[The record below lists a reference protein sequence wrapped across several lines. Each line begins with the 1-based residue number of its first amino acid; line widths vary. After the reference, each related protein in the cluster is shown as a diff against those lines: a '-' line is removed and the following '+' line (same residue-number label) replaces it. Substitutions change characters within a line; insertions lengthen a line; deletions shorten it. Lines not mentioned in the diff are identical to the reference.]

1 VSVAG
6 SSRAPKDRETKLSL
20 MRKNSTVIFGIL
32 AGAVLVML
40 FVAALSGRGMGG
52 IGRMMGGGMMGSGMN
67 GMFFLLLFWL
77 LVTSL
82 LVTLTVFLVTQSQ
95 KR

>member
-1 VSVAG
+1 
-6 SSRAPKDRETKLSL
+6 
-20 MRKNSTVIFGIL
+20 MRKNNLVILGIL
-32 AGAVLVML
+32 AGAVLALL
-40 FVAALSGRGMGG
+40 FVEGLSGRGVGG
-52 IGRMMGGGMMGSGMN
+52 ISMMMGSGMN
-67 GMFFLLLFWL
+67 GMFFMLFFWL